1 MPNLPIHH
9 TIETVRPTQA
19 ELPGPAVSTRFEFDL
34 PATLKSGDYTLSPG
48 LFDVREDKT
57 RPVEF
62 ALKESAR
69 DCEGY
74 YRVCTIAVSSTP

>member
-1 MPNLPIHH
+1 M
-9 TIETVRPTQA
+9 
-19 ELPGPAVSTRFEFDL
+19 
-34 PATLKSGDYTLSPG
+34 KSDDYTLSLG

-57 RPVEF
+57 RSVEF

-69 DCEGY
+69 DSEGY